1 MLLEMICFMLNKT
14 KTNLLIDT
22 TIFVIFLLAGE
33 PAITGLPVHEW
44 LSLAFIAVLITH
56 LVLHWDW
63 IVSIT
68 LTFFKRFFH
77 ETRFNYLVDFLVF
90 LSFITVMLS
99 GLLISRTV
107 FPFFGIQ
114 VQVSHAW
121 RQIHSLSADATLLL
135 IGLHFS
141 MHWKWIVNAIQRY
154 ILIPADSA
162 YHRPE
167 GSLGVQPDNQ
177 K

>member
-1 MLLEMICFMLNKT
+1 MLNKT
-14 KTNLLIDT
+14 KTNLLIDI
-22 TIFVIFLLAGE
+22 TIFIAFLVAGE
-33 PAITGLPVHEW
+33 PAITGLPIHEW
-44 LSLAFIAVLITH
+44 FH

-68 LTFFKRFFH
+68 ITFVKRLFH

-107 FPFFGIQ
+107 FSAFGIQ
-114 VQVSHAW
+114 VQVTRAW
-121 RQIHSLSADATLLL
+121 REIHSLSANLTLLL
-135 IGLHFS
+135 IGLHFA
-141 MHWKWIVNAIQRY
+141 MHWKWIVSSFQRY
-154 ILIPADSA
+154 ILAPL
-162 YHRPE
+162 
-167 GSLGVQPDNQ
+167 GSLIHRQQGSSAVQLSAQPVQIDEN

>member
-1 MLLEMICFMLNKT
+1 MLNKT
-14 KTNLLIDT
+14 KTNLLIDI
-22 TIFVIFLLAGE
+22 TIFIAFLVAGE
-33 PAITGLPVHEW
+33 PAITGLPIHEW
-44 LSLAFIAVLITH
+44 FSLAFIAALITH

-68 LTFFKRFFH
+68 ITFVKRLFH

-107 FPFFGIQ
+107 FSAFGIQ
-114 VQVSHAW
+114 VQVTRAW
-121 RQIHSLSADATLLL
+121 REIHSLSANLTLLL
-135 IGLHFS
+135 IGLHFA
-141 MHWKWIVNAIQRY
+141 MHWKWIVSSFQRY
-154 ILIPADSA
+154 ILAPL
-162 YHRPE
+162 
-167 GSLGVQPDNQ
+167 GSLIHRQQDSSAVQLSAQPVQIDEN